1 VAPLKGSQEEDKDKT
16 KTREERAYDMN
27 KVRLGV
33 VSLASAVALVAG
45 SSLATMDLQKQ
56 FGTTYPDAPKAKC
69 GTCHVKAM
77 PKKGEADVNAYG
89 KDLTAT
95 KKDAKYDF
103 AKIEKL
109 DSDKDGVSN
118 LDEIKKGTNPGDPA
132 SK

>member
-1 VAPLKGSQEEDKDKT
+1 
-16 KTREERAYDMN
+16 MN

-45 SSLATMDLQKQ
+45 SAVATMDLQKQ
-56 FGTTYPDAPKAKC
+56 MASTYPGAAKPKC
-69 GTCHVKAM
+69 GSCHVKAM
-77 PKKGEADVNAYG
+77 PKKGEVDVNAYG

-95 KKDAKYDF
+95 KKDGKYDF

-118 LDEIKKGTNPGDPA
+118 IDEIKKGTNPGDPA

>member
-1 VAPLKGSQEEDKDKT
+1 MK
-16 KTREERAYDMN
+16 KTRLA
-27 KVRLGV
+27 V

-45 SSLATMDLQKQ
+45 TALATMDLQKEVLKK
-56 FGTTYPDAPKAKC
+56 YPDSKIKC
-69 GTCHVKAM
+69 GSCHTKAM

-95 KKDAKYDF
+95 KKEAKYDF